1 MASHQYPQ
9 YVTKEPV
16 VLDGF
21 QAILKPSEYGYGA
34 QVAVGQDLIDQ
45 LVADREKLLSDLVLK
60 IDPKK
65 LKRMVLKPTPWEDV
79 AENLYRLKFSWDAK
93 KKPVIIDSVGT
104 VLDDPGIKVYNG
116 SLVKVSFYQ
125 KPYQT
130 PDSYGTS
137 IKVIGIQVVEIS
149 DGAPRL
155 SAENALDMFGTTAGG
170 FVADDVED
178 AELAEETG
186 GTSDY

>member
-1 MASHQYPQ
+1 MAFPQ

-21 QAILKPSEYGYGA
+21 QAILKPAEYGFGV
-34 QVAVGQDLIDQ
+34 QVAVGKEMFDQ
-45 LVADREKLLSDLVLK
+45 LVADREKLMADLVFK

-65 LKRMVLKPTPWEDV
+65 LKRMVVKPEPWEEI
-79 AENLYRLKFSWDAK
+79 AEDTFRLKFSWDAK

-104 VLDDPGIKVYNG
+104 VLDDPSIKIYNG

-125 KPYQT
+125 KGYMM

-137 IKVIGIQVVEIS
+137 IKILGLQVIEAS
-149 DGAPRL
+149 DGSPRL
-155 SAENALDMFGTTAGG
+155 NADNALDVFGTHEGG
-170 FVADDVED
+170 FVAEDVMD
-178 AELAEETG
+178 AELAEEAG
-186 GTSDY
+186 ADSEY

>member
-1 MASHQYPQ
+1 MAFPQ

-21 QAILKPSEYGYGA
+21 QAILKPSEYGFGA
-34 QVAVGQDLIDQ
+34 QVAVGQELIDQ
-45 LVADREKLLSDLVLK
+45 LVADREKLLSDLTSK
-60 IDPKK
+60 IDAKK
-65 LKRMVLKPTPWEDV
+65 LKRMVLKPEPWEDI
-79 AENLYRLKFSWDAK
+79 AEATYRLKFSWDAK
-93 KKPVIIDSVGT
+93 KKPVIIDTVGT
-104 VLDDPGIKVYNG
+104 VLDDPRIKLYSG

-137 IKVIGIQVVEIS
+137 IKVIGLQVVEIS

-155 SAENALDMFGTTAGG
+155 SADNALDMFGGAVPGG
-170 FVADDVED
+170 FVAEDVED
-178 AELAEETG
+178 AELAEESTEA
-186 GTSDY
+186 SEY